1 MEEKQSRGKEEIT
14 NILKDGNERVID
26 YLRLSVTDRCNLNCM
41 YCMPE
46 KNRSFLP
53 KADILSW
60 EEMYTVCK
68 IMSEIGIKKIKI
80 TGGEPLVREGVV
92 QFISDIKKHLHIE
105 CVTLTTNGVLL
116 NKYLPQLKMTGIDGI
131 NISMDSMNCK
141 IYEKITGQDKVNYVL
156 DAVKC
161 SMENSIPT
169 KINCV
174 VLKDINE
181 QELLEFAKLTKKYPL
196 IVRFIEMMP
205 LGEGNQFPSVSGVD
219 LKKRL
224 EQAVGTLFPVKD
236 IKGNGPAV
244 YYRGEGFKGSIGFIN
259 AVSQCFCSRC
269 NRIRM
274 SADGQ
279 LKLCLSHS
287 DSWDMRK
294 ALRTNESHE
303 KIKEEL
309 KQVLEE
315 KPNGHDFQLNTK
327 EHKLQGMWKIGG

>member
-53 KADILSW
+53 KEDILSW

-68 IMSEIGIKKIKI
+68 IMSEIGIRKIKI

-116 NKYLPQLKMTGIDGI
+116 NKYLPQLKMAGIDGI
-131 NISMDSMNCK
+131 NISMDSMNCQ

-219 LKKRL
+219 LRKRL

-244 YYRGEGFKGSIGFIN
+244 YYRGEGFQGSIGFIN

-294 ALRTNESHE
+294 ALRTNESCE

-309 KQVLEE
+309 KQVLKK
-315 KPNGHDFQLNTK
+315 KPNGHDFQLHTK
-327 EHKLQGMWKIGG
+327 EHKRQDMWKIGG